1 VKLRVPGLSPYSG
14 SSNVGHVWIG
24 NPKEGGTRT
33 FFREYFH
40 EIALPAFRA
49 NASIQGL
56 LEVVHSKK
64 GKRKMQAQQ
73 ASTSDA
79 ADMPELKSDDPAASA
94 SDDCD
99 GVLTQRSLSLL
110 AFDGEIAQVQE
121 ATSEIL
127 QPELNAVLL
136 PA

>member
-1 VKLRVPGLSPYSG
+1 MLCQFFSGAVAEPVFLIADRSVRADTIVKLRVPGLSPYSG
-14 SSNVGHVWIG
+14 SSNVGHVWIA

-64 GKRKMQAQQ
+64 GKRKRQAQQ
-73 ASTSDA
+73 ASTSDAA
-79 ADMPELKSDDPAASA
+79 ADMPELKSDDP
-94 SDDCD
+94 
-99 GVLTQRSLSLL
+99 LL
-110 AFDGEIAQVQE
+110 QLLM
-121 ATSEIL
+121 IL
-127 QPELNAVLL
+127 MVF
-136 PA
+136 